1 LFLFV
6 FICFY
11 LFLFF
16 VQNPAFPIVDT
27 KADRF
32 EISLDVVVYDDVD
45 GLVYDDVDG
54 LVYDDVYDVDG
65 LVVGLV
71 DDDDVYGLVVGL
83 VDDVY
88 GDADVETGDVDI
100 EQ

>member
-1 LFLFV
+1 MFLFV
-6 FICFY
+6 FI
-11 LFLFF
+11 F

-32 EISLDVVVYDDVD
+32 EISLDVVVYDH
-45 GLVYDDVDG
+45 VY
-54 LVYDDVYDVDG
+54 G

-71 DDDDVYGLVVGL
+71 DDDVYDVYGLVVGL